1 MRKSFF
7 GILIFFSVLLFACS
21 LDPLVSSENELKEF
35 ALEGQVGNAKINDNE
50 IIVNLSGQ
58 AYLSDLSSLA
68 ATKIVVSDYATVSP
82 KVGEKQD
89 FTKPVE
95 YIVTAEDGTI
105 NIYTVIVLSHDFD
118 PKQIPNSSFDAW
130 HTGHHGS
137 FTYPEIGANSYD
149 LTWGTGNKGAGFII
163 NIDSKI
169 NFPSVQEIIVEED
182 RLVAKLET
190 QNLGSLAAGTLG
202 GGKGVAAGSIFT
214 GTFVMANLVNAHPI
228 LGFPFTEQPSS
239 FRIEYKYFPAAQMYN
254 GKLEKLKGSDAL
266 DMYVVLERRE
276 GKTIKRLGLGWYR
289 SFEIQE
295 EWKTIEVEIKY
306 AKGVAP
312 DGVEDYQ
319 RKVMKYGID
328 GDIKITD
335 PSLLAEA
342 TWGDI
347 TIEKPTHIIAVFT
360 SSYMGDYFIGAPG
373 STLYIDNFELL
384 YKQSSVN
391 NNQ

>member
-1 MRKSFF
+1 MRKTFF
-7 GILIFFSVLLFACS
+7 VTLISLSVLLFACT
-21 LDPLVSSENELKEF
+21 LDPLISSENEIKEF
-35 ALEGQVGNAKINDNE
+35 VIEGQVGNAKINDNE
-50 IIVNLSGQ
+50 IIVKISEQ
-58 AYLSDLSSLA
+58 VYLSDLSSLA
-68 ATKIVVSDYATVSP
+68 ATKIVVSDYATVYP

-89 FTKPVE
+89 FTKSVE
-95 YIVTAEDGTI
+95 YIVISEDGTV
-105 NIYTVIVLSHDFD
+105 NIYTVIVLRHDID
-118 PKQIPNSSFDAW
+118 SKQIPNSSFDAW
-130 HTGHHGS
+130 HTGRHGS
-137 FTYPEIGANSYD
+137 YTYPEIGGNSYD

-169 NFPSVQEIIVEED
+169 NFPSVQEIIAEED
-182 RLVAKLET
+182 RVVAKLQT
-190 QNLGSLAAGTLG
+190 QNLRSLAAGTLG
-202 GGKGVAAGSIFT
+202 GGKGVAAGNVFT
-214 GTFVMANLVNAHPI
+214 GTFNMENLVNAHPI

-239 FRIEYKYFPAAQMYN
+239 FLIEYKYFPAAQMYN
-254 GKLEKLKGSDAL
+254 GKLEEVVGSDAL

-276 GKTIKRLGLGWYR
+276 GKTVKRLGVGWYR
-289 SFEIQE
+289 SFEKQE

-312 DGVEDYQ
+312 EGLEEYQ
-319 RKVMKYGID
+319 RRVMKYGID

-335 PSLLAEA
+335 PTLLKEA

-384 YKQSSVN
+384 YKQ
-391 NNQ
+391 